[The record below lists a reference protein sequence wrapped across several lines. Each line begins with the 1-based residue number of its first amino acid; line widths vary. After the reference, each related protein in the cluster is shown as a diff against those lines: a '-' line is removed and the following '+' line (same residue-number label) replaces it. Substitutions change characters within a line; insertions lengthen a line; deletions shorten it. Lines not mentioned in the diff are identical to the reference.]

1 MNSNHMTIR
10 NIAAFT
16 EAMGVQNASLIWHL
30 STRVMWKD
38 DDDRDDFIRVLTK
51 QDPRRNALEDRVR

>member
-16 EAMGVQNASLIWHL
+16 EAMGVQNAALIWHL
-30 STRVMWKD
+30 STRVQWQD
-38 DDDRDDFIRVLTK
+38 DDDRDDFIRTLTK
-51 QDPRRNALEDRVR
+51 SDPRRNALEQRI